1 MSMPAIRV
9 LIADDHPLFRKG
21 LRALLA
27 TRPEFEVIGEAT
39 TGSEAV
45 ELAAALQP
53 QLVLMDLQMP
63 EGIGIGATRDVLRSS
78 PHVRVLMITLFE
90 DDASV
95 FAALRA
101 GARGYILKD
110 ADEDE
115 MVRAILAISS
125 GEAIFSPSIA
135 TRVLAYFATPQPSAH
150 LQVFPSLTE
159 REREILILIAQG
171 HSNLAIAERLV
182 LSPKTVRNYV
192 SEIFGKIQVVDRTQA
207 ALRARDAGLA

>member
-1 MSMPAIRV
+1 M
-9 LIADDHPLFRKG
+9 
-21 LRALLA
+21 
-27 TRPEFEVIGEAT
+27 
-39 TGSEAV
+39 
-45 ELAAALQP
+45 
-53 QLVLMDLQMP
+53 
-63 EGIGIGATRDVLRSS
+63 
-78 PHVRVLMITLFE
+78 RVLMVTLFE

-115 MVRAILAISS
+115 MMRAILAISS
-125 GEAIFSPSIA
+125 GEAIFSPTIA
-135 TRVLAYFATPQPSAH
+135 TRVLAYFATPQPSAQ
-150 LQVFPSLTE
+150 LQAFPSLTE

>member
-21 LRALLA
+21 LRALLT

-39 TGSEAV
+39 TGAEAV
-45 ELAAALQP
+45 EVAAALQP
-53 QLVLMDLQMP
+53 DVVLMDLQMP
-63 EGIGIGATRDVLRSS
+63 EGNGIGATRDLARSS
-78 PHVRVLMITLFE
+78 PRVRVLMVTLFE

-115 MVRAILAISS
+115 MVRAIVAISS
-125 GEAIFSPSIA
+125 GESIFSPSIA
-135 TRVLAYFATPQPSAH
+135 TRVLAYFATPQPPAQ
-150 LQVFPSLTE
+150 LQAFPSLTE

-192 SEIFGKIQVVDRTQA
+192 SEIFGKIQVADRTQA

>member
-53 QLVLMDLQMP
+53 DVVLMDLQMP
-63 EGIGIGATRDVLRSS
+63 EGNGIGATRDVLRSS
-78 PHVRVLMITLFE
+78 PHVRVLMVTLFE

-135 TRVLAYFATPQPSAH
+135 TRVLAYFASRHRSHRPTFRYSRP
-150 LQVFPSLTE
+150 
-159 REREILILIAQG
+159 
-171 HSNLAIAERLV
+171 
-182 LSPKTVRNYV
+182 
-192 SEIFGKIQVVDRTQA
+192 
-207 ALRARDAGLA
+207 